1 MQPLAPLLMVAT
13 IWVIAAVTP
22 GPNFFM
28 AVRVSAT
35 QSRARGLMAAAG
47 IGTGTTIWGCAGF
60 FGIHALFS
68 AAPWLYLGFKIV
80 GGLYVIYLG
89 AQLLAH
95 SRKGGAA
102 KDAETGRS
110 LSAAGAYRLGLMT
123 NLANPK
129 SALFMASVFASA
141 MPDHPSLLLGALAIA
156 LMTTISVTWYVCVSC
171 LFTMG
176 WIARGYARLRHWID
190 RVAGTIFILFGAKLV
205 LGK

>member
-1 MQPLAPLLMVAT
+1 
-13 IWVIAAVTP
+13 
-22 GPNFFM
+22 
-28 AVRVSAT
+28 VRISAT

-60 FGIHALFS
+60 FGIHALFN
-68 AAPWLYLGFKIV
+68 AAPWLYLAFKIA
-80 GGLYVIYLG
+80 GGLYVIFLG
-89 AQLLAH
+89 SQLLLR
-95 SRKGGAA
+95 SRARGAST
-102 KDAETGRS
+102 DSETARP
-110 LSAAGAYRLGLMT
+110 LTATGAYRLGLMT

-141 MPDHPSLLLGALAIA
+141 MPDHPSLVLGALAIA
-156 LMTTISVTWYVCVSC
+156 LMTTISLTWYVFVTC

-176 WIARGYARLRHWID
+176 WIAHAYERMRHWID

>member
-1 MQPLAPLLMVAT
+1 MQPFAPLLMVAT
-13 IWVIAAVTP
+13 IWIVAAVTP

-35 QSRARGLMAAAG
+35 QSRARGLMATAG
-47 IGTGTTIWGCAGF
+47 IATGTTLWGCAGF
-60 FGIHALFS
+60 FGIHALFN

-89 AQLLAH
+89 SQLIRH
-95 SRKGGAA
+95 SHKQGDSKDSGAS
-102 KDAETGRS
+102 RP

-129 SALFMASVFASA
+129 AALFMASVFASA

-156 LMTTISVTWYVCVSC
+156 LMTTISITWYVFVSC

-176 WIARGYARLRHWID
+176 WIARGYERLRHWID
-190 RVAGTIFILFGAKLV
+190 RVAGAIFIVFGAKLV